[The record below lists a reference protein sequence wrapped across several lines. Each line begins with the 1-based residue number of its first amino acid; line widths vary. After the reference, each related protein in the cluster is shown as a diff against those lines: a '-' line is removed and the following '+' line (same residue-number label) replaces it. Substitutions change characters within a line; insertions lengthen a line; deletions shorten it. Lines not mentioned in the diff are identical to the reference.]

1 MQELEKRLTKQLLQ
15 NNKVKLMNVSRWC
28 IPVQSIKVEFQPV
41 LRVKMDVLMKM
52 MLIAFQKAEINN
64 ASELSELF
72 IVEQLF
78 IEDLLN
84 NLLRTGLIEQT
95 DSYFKLTTK
104 GEKQLQEGVFEEQQE
119 LAVQELLFS
128 TSHAAFLKGNL
139 DNATEF
145 DELPELYRYAQEE
158 LGDAL
163 EFESAKVIEALEV
176 VREPA
181 GEAEMQTVISEIMSI
196 DKLQINDIPCL
207 EFILYNNESDTL
219 YVRVWNTLLNQW
231 DEILEHQLIENEIV
245 TWREAYL
252 T

>member
-28 IPVQSIKVEFQPV
+28 IPMQSIKVEFQPV

-52 MLIAFQKAEINN
+52 MLIAFQKAEIND

-231 DEILEHQLIENEIV
+231 DEILEHQLIEHEIV

>member
-84 NLLRTGLIEQT
+84 NLLRTGLIEQI

-139 DNATEF
+139 DTATEF